1 MLYCDMKEFIR
12 YHLKGTR
19 RCLQVYLK
27 SVSLLVLE
35 QQYALHLVTILI
47 FLLLKLRETEGK
59 TFASTN
65 ETLRHAQWHSSQAS
79 IQLATI
85 LNINKGYSMH

>member
-1 MLYCDMKEFIR
+1 MLYCDIKGFMK
-12 YHLKGTR
+12 YHLKGAL

-47 FLLLKLRETEGK
+47 FLLLKLREIEGMI
-59 TFASTN
+59 FASTN

-79 IQLATI
+79 IQLTTV
-85 LNINKGYSMH
+85 LNINKG